1 MTTRVQALLP
11 LFLFAALSACGGG
24 DSGPTPAPVPV
35 PAPISVIPVVPIAVT
50 NPPVSPAP
58 TPVGPS
64 VSLRFTQA
72 DMQTNTALG
81 ATNQILAGNYTSV
94 LLGFFVPL
102 LQDLSNEV
110 SGIGNLGQRSCV
122 INNQGSGTFTLFANK
137 SGVRLGL
144 APGDTMRFNFINC
157 RLGTSA
163 ITFNGNAAF
172 TAQSLIAGLSST
184 SYDMAFRATFDDYS
198 VSLNNSPLRFSGVII
213 GTSKL
218 DGVTTNYGFTVP
230 AGEFFSVNGAGLT
243 TRYLSSVNFSMSNTT
258 TPNTFSRRL
267 NGDITL
273 QTTGTPVALTLQV
286 TTALS
291 GTRSASGTTVPTS
304 GSFTTRNTGMNLL
317 TSASINGA
325 VVSVSGDSDSNG
337 TLDLVFSTTWAA
349 LSN

>member
-1 MTTRVQALLP
+1 
-11 LFLFAALSACGGG
+11 
-24 DSGPTPAPVPV
+24 
-35 PAPISVIPVVPIAVT
+35 
-50 NPPVSPAP
+50 
-58 TPVGPS
+58 
-64 VSLRFTQA
+64 
-72 DMQTNTALG
+72 
-81 ATNQILAGNYTSV
+81 
-94 LLGFFVPL
+94 
-102 LQDLSNEV
+102 
-110 SGIGNLGQRSCV
+110 
-122 INNQGSGTFTLFANK
+122 
-137 SGVRLGL
+137 
-144 APGDTMRFNFINC
+144 MRFNFINC